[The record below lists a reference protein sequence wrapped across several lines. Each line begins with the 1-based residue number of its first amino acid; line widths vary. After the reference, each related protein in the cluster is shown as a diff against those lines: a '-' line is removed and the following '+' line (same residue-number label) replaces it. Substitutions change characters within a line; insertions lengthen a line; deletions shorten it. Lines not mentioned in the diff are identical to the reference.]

1 MKKIGKVKLN
11 NKTACY
17 EQKLTNEQM
26 KAIFEQKRAIFL
38 RKYNA
43 GKCSVCGHN
52 MRDKSK
58 PCKECERV
66 RKSRRFIRGHNFGKN
81 QRSGGASR

>member
-1 MKKIGKVKLN
+1 MSK
-11 NKTACY
+11 
-17 EQKLTNEQM
+17 KLTNEQ
-26 KAIFEQKRAIFL
+26 KRAMYWK
-38 RKYNA
+38 KYNERMAKQFKVGKDGYLVKISKA

-66 RKSRRFIRGHNFGKN
+66 KKSRRFIRGHNFGKN